1 MMTVGNAT
9 NANNSI
15 QGYQGGG
22 IQMDATGKS
31 IQNQIANAQK
41 QLQELSS
48 NDKMP
53 LEEKM
58 KKRQEIQQEISRL
71 QQQLMQ
77 HQIEQR
83 KQQAQKADLTMQQNQ
98 KPKPQEKRNGFSQPG
113 MQAMLSA
120 DFSIKHAKVQ
130 GNVAGK
136 MKDMANIL
144 KTEIKLDKGGNIE
157 AKQAAIAELENK
169 ATEASSA
176 QISILADANQEMKEA
191 GKAEPGGK
199 DVQGAEEKKE
209 EGKEERTKGTDN
221 NVENAGSVNGG
232 VQDGITPPPVAYKP
246 VDISL

>member
-1 MMTVGNAT
+1 MMTVGNAA

-22 IQMDATGKS
+22 MQMDATSKS
-31 IQNQIANAQK
+31 IQKQIANAQK

-48 NDKMP
+48 NDSMP

-98 KPKPQEKRNGFSQPG
+98 KPKLQEKRNGFSQPG

-120 DFSIKHAKVQ
+120 DSSIKQAKVQ

-157 AKQAAIAELENK
+157 AKQAAVAELENK
-169 ATEASSA
+169 ATKASSA
-176 QISILADANQEMKEA
+176 QISILVDANQEMKET
-191 GKAEPGGK
+191 GKTEPGSK
-199 DVQGAEEKKE
+199 DIPVTEEKKE
-209 EGKEERTKGTDN
+209 EEKEERKGTDN
-221 NVENAGSVNGG
+221 NAENTGGVNGG

>member
-22 IQMDATGKS
+22 MQMDATSKS
-31 IQNQIANAQK
+31 IQKQIANAQK

-98 KPKPQEKRNGFSQPG
+98 KPKLQEKRNGFSQPG

-120 DFSIKHAKVQ
+120 DFSIKQAKVQ
-130 GNVAGK
+130 GNVA
-136 MKDMANIL
+136 AENSF
-144 KTEIKLDKGGNIE
+144 GGTVNSTFY
-157 AKQAAIAELENK
+157 AEYNNQL
-169 ATEASSA
+169 
-176 QISILADANQEMKEA
+176 QIIYMTFDGEFIIN
-191 GKAEPGGK
+191 
-199 DVQGAEEKKE
+199 
-209 EGKEERTKGTDN
+209 ER
-221 NVENAGSVNGG
+221 
-232 VQDGITPPPVAYKP
+232 
-246 VDISL
+246 

>member
-1 MMTVGNAT
+1 MMTVGNVT

-15 QGYQGGG
+15 QGYNGGG
-22 IQMDATGKS
+22 MQMDATSKS
-31 IQNQIANAQK
+31 IQKQIANAQK

-48 NDKMP
+48 NDSMP

-83 KQQAQKADLTMQQNQ
+83 KQQAQKADLPVQQTQKQ
-98 KPKPQEKRNGFSQPG
+98 KPETKGSGFSQPG

-120 DFSIKHAKVQ
+120 DCSIKQAKVQ
-130 GNVAGK
+130 GGVAGK

-144 KTEIKLDKGGNIE
+144 KTEIKFDRGGNIE
-157 AKQAAIAELENK
+157 AKQAALAELESK

-176 QISILADANQEMKEA
+176 QISTLADANQEMKEA
-191 GKAEPGGK
+191 GKAEPGSK
-199 DVQGAEEKKE
+199 DIPETEEKKE
-209 EGKEERTKGTDN
+209 ERKEQTKGTN
-221 NVENAGSVNGG
+221 NNAENTGNVNNG
-232 VQDGITPPPVAYKP
+232 VQDGITPPLVAYKP

>member
-1 MMTVGNAT
+1 
-9 NANNSI
+9 
-15 QGYQGGG
+15 
-22 IQMDATGKS
+22 
-31 IQNQIANAQK
+31 
-41 QLQELSS
+41 
-48 NDKMP
+48 
-53 LEEKM
+53 
-58 KKRQEIQQEISRL
+58 
-71 QQQLMQ
+71 
-77 HQIEQR
+77 
-83 KQQAQKADLTMQQNQ
+83 
-98 KPKPQEKRNGFSQPG
+98 
-113 MQAMLSA
+113 MLSA

>member
-1 MMTVGNAT
+1 MMTVGNVT

-15 QGYQGGG
+15 QGYNGGG
-22 IQMDATGKS
+22 MQMDATSKS
-31 IQNQIANAQK
+31 IQKQIANAQK

-48 NDKMP
+48 NDSMP

-83 KQQAQKADLTMQQNQ
+83 KQQAQKADLPVQQTQ
-98 KPKPQEKRNGFSQPG
+98 KRKSEAKGSGFSQPG

-120 DFSIKHAKVQ
+120 DCSIKQAKVQ
-130 GNVAGK
+130 GGVAGK

-144 KTEIKLDKGGNIE
+144 KTEIKFDRGGNIE
-157 AKQAAIAELENK
+157 AKQAALAELESK

-176 QISILADANQEMKEA
+176 QISTLADANQEMKEA
-191 GKAEPGGK
+191 GKAEPGSK
-199 DVQGAEEKKE
+199 DIPETEEKKE
-209 EGKEERTKGTDN
+209 ERKEERKRTN
-221 NVENAGSVNGG
+221 NNAENTGNVNNG
-232 VQDGITPPPVAYKP
+232 VQDGTTPPLVAYKP

>member
-1 MMTVGNAT
+1 MTVGNVT

-22 IQMDATGKS
+22 MQMDATSKS
-31 IQNQIANAQK
+31 IQKQIANAQK

-48 NDKMP
+48 NDSMP

-83 KQQAQKADLTMQQNQ
+83 KQQAQKADLPVQQTQ
-98 KPKPQEKRNGFSQPG
+98 KRKPEAKRSGFSQPG

-120 DFSIKHAKVQ
+120 DCSIKQAKVQ
-130 GNVAGK
+130 GGVAGK

-144 KTEIKLDKGGNIE
+144 KTEIKFDRGGNIE
-157 AKQAAIAELENK
+157 AKQAALAELESK

-176 QISILADANQEMKEA
+176 QISTLADANQEMKEA
-191 GKAEPGGK
+191 GKAEPGSK
-199 DVQGAEEKKE
+199 DIPETEEKKE
-209 EGKEERTKGTDN
+209 ERKEERKRTN
-221 NVENAGSVNGG
+221 NNAENTGNVNNG
-232 VQDGITPPPVAYKP
+232 VQDGTTPPLVAYKP

>member
-1 MMTVGNAT
+1 MMTVGNVT

-15 QGYQGGG
+15 QGYNGGG
-22 IQMDATGKS
+22 MQMDATSKS
-31 IQNQIANAQK
+31 IQKQIANAQK

-48 NDKMP
+48 NDSMP

-83 KQQAQKADLTMQQNQ
+83 KQQAQKADLPVQQTQ
-98 KPKPQEKRNGFSQPG
+98 KRKPEAKGSGFSQPG

-120 DFSIKHAKVQ
+120 DCSIKQAKVQ
-130 GNVAGK
+130 GGVAGK

-144 KTEIKLDKGGNIE
+144 KTEIKFDRGGNIE
-157 AKQAAIAELENK
+157 AKQAALAELESK

-176 QISILADANQEMKEA
+176 QISTLADANQEMKEA
-191 GKAEPGGK
+191 GKAEPGSK
-199 DVQGAEEKKE
+199 DIPEIEEKKE
-209 EGKEERTKGTDN
+209 ERKEERKRTN
-221 NVENAGSVNGG
+221 NNAENTGNVNNG
-232 VQDGITPPPVAYKP
+232 VQDGTTPPLVAYKP